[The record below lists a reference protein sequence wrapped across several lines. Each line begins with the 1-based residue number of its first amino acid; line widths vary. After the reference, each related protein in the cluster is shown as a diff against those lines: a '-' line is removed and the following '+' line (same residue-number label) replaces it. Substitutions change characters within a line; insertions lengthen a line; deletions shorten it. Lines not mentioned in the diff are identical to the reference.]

1 MSESADRLRQ
11 KRHVAYRVLEV
22 LGREGRPYD
31 RREVFS
37 MLGRQAHSGANCFLA
52 VLLIVGFSAASQAKD
67 DWEPIPPDE
76 LALKDDPLNPG
87 APAII
92 LYRET
97 FSDHE
102 KSFETHHYRIKI
114 LNERGAE
121 YGNVQVPYVKG
132 VFRVEDI
139 KARTVQTDG
148 TSIPFDG
155 RVYEKTLVKV
165 RKLKAFAKT
174 FSLPAVEAGSIVEY
188 KYKLQ
193 GKKSRLFAPPWI
205 IQTELSVRRGR
216 FAIKPYSSLHV
227 RHAMFGLLEREHLEP
242 HVDGTLSL
250 GVESIPAFLQE
261 DFMPPEDTLKVHVR
275 FFYAPSWNFWSD
287 VGRREFKRV
296 EKLIGK
302 DKSIKR
308 AVSAT
313 VSSSDDPQTKLR
325 KLYGRA
331 QQIRNLSYESS
342 GDEQGPGENAK
353 PKDVLVRGSGS
364 GAQINRLFVALA
376 RAAGLDASIALVA
389 TRDRT
394 FFRRDVLDA
403 DQLNAH
409 VVTVRL
415 GSEDIYLD
423 PATPYTPFGLL
434 SWEQTGVEGIVLRN
448 PIGGL
453 VTTPDPVSADARTE
467 RKATL
472 RLTPDGTLEGK
483 GHVAFHGQE
492 ALQHRLRAFEKDD
505 LARREQLE
513 EELKG
518 WLPAEATVEVDSV
531 QHWENPEEPLR
542 VEFTVEAAG
551 FASAAGRRLLVPA
564 GVLRGIRRPNFQHAK
579 RVHPVYF
586 PHPWEEDD
594 EIILRVPAGYEV
606 EGMPEP
612 RRSSAPFGQYEVS
625 CEKHP
630 DGVLLRRRMAVGGVY
645 YDVPYYAAL
654 RQFFNE
660 VKAGDEQQ
668 LVLVRTEARERQQ

>member
-1 MSESADRLRQ
+1 
-11 KRHVAYRVLEV
+11 
-22 LGREGRPYD
+22 
-31 RREVFS
+31 
-37 MLGRQAHSGANCFLA
+37 MLGRQAQFCVNLVLA
-52 VLLIVGFSAASQAKD
+52 ALFVTGLTVTTQAKD

-97 FSDHE
+97 FSNHKD
-102 KSFETHHYRIKI
+102 SFETHHYRIKI
-114 LNERGAE
+114 LNERGAK
-121 YGNVQVPYVKG
+121 YGNVEVPYSKYSY
-132 VFRVEDI
+132 RVEDI
-139 KARTVQTDG
+139 KARTVQPDG

-155 RVYEKTLVKV
+155 RVYEKTVVEV
-165 RKLKAFAKT
+165 RERKTVAKT
-174 FSLPAVEAGSIVEY
+174 FSLPAVEVGSIVEY
-188 KYKLQ
+188 KYKLLENEPLI
-193 GKKSRLFAPPWI
+193 LFRFYPPPWI
-205 IQTELSVRRGR
+205 IQTEISLRRGR
-216 FAIKPYSSLHV
+216 FSVRPYLA
-227 RHAMFGLLEREHLEP
+227 RPALFGLLKSKRLERQG
-242 HVDGTLSL
+242 DGTYLL
-250 GVESIPAFLQE
+250 AVESIPAFQE
-261 DFMPPEDTLKVHVR
+261 EEFMPPKEVARAHVG
-275 FFYAPSWNFWSD
+275 FFYADVPPEDFWSE
-287 VGRREFKRV
+287 VGKDAFKRV

-313 VSSSDDPQTKLR
+313 VSSTDDPQTKLR
-325 KLYGRA
+325 KLYARA

-342 GDEQGPGENAK
+342 GTEQGPGRNAK
-353 PKDVLVRGSGS
+353 AKDVLAHGSGS

-376 RAAGLDASIALVA
+376 RAAGFDASIVWIAG
-389 TRDRT
+389 RDET

-434 SWEQTGVEGIVLRN
+434 SWGQTGVQGIVLRK
-448 PIGGL
+448 PISDF
-453 VTTPDPVSADARTE
+453 VTTPNPVSADARTE
-467 RKATL
+467 RRATL

-492 ALQHRLRAFEKDD
+492 ALQRCLRAFEKDD

-518 WLPAEATVEVDSV
+518 WLPAEATVEIDSI

-542 VEFTVEAAG
+542 VEFTVEAPG
-551 FASAAGRRLLVPA
+551 FAATAGRRLLVPA
-564 GVLRGIRRPNFQHAK
+564 GVLRGSRRPSFQHAK

-594 EIILRVPAGYEV
+594 EIILRAPTGYEV

-612 RRSSAPFGQYEVS
+612 RQSSAPFGQYETS

-630 DGVLLRRRMAVGGVY
+630 EGVLLRRRMAVEGIY
-645 YDVPYYAAL
+645 YDVAHYPAL

-668 LVLVRTEARERQQ
+668 LVLVTTETGEQRQ

>member
-1 MSESADRLRQ
+1 
-11 KRHVAYRVLEV
+11 
-22 LGREGRPYD
+22 
-31 RREVFS
+31 
-37 MLGRQAHSGANCFLA
+37 MLQRQAQFYANLVLA
-52 VLLIVGFSAASQAKD
+52 VLFVTGLAVAAQAKD
-67 DWEPIPPDE
+67 DWAPIPPDE

-97 FSDHE
+97 FSDH
-102 KSFETHHYRIKI
+102 KDSFETHHYRIKI

-121 YGNVQVPYVKG
+121 YGNVEVPYVKG

-193 GKKSRLFAPPWI
+193 GKKSRLFTPPWI
-205 IQTELSVRRGR
+205 IQSELSVRRAR
-216 FAIKPYSSLHV
+216 FALTRYMTPYAGVHL
-227 RHAMFGLLEREHLEP
+227 RWAIFGLPKKAENEIAMGLLKLRNVP
-242 HVDGTLSL
+242 
-250 GVESIPAFLQE
+250 PFQKE
-261 DFMPPEDTLKVHVR
+261 DFMPPEDTLKAHVR
-275 FFYAPSWNFWSD
+275 FFYTPFGDFWSEE
-287 VGRREFKRV
+287 GRRAFKRV

-302 DKSIKR
+302 DKSLKR

-313 VSSSDDPQTKLR
+313 GSSSDDPQTKLR
-325 KLYGRA
+325 KLYARA
-331 QQIRNLSYESS
+331 QQIRNLSYQGSET
-342 GDEQGPGENAK
+342 EQGPGENAK
-353 PKDVLVRGSGS
+353 AKDVLARGSGS

-376 RAAGLDASIALVA
+376 RAAGFDASIALVA
-389 TRDRT
+389 TRNRT

-403 DQLNAH
+403 GQLNAH

-423 PATPYTPFGLL
+423 PAKLYTPFGLL
-434 SWEQTGVEGIVLRN
+434 SWEQTEASGMVL
-448 PIGGL
+448 GKTDSGF
-453 VTTPDPVSADARTE
+453 VTTPNPVSADARTE

-472 RLTPDGTLEGK
+472 RLAPDGTLEGK
-483 GHVAFHGQE
+483 GHVGFHGQE
-492 ALQHRLRAFEKDD
+492 ALRRRLRAFEKDD
-505 LARREQLE
+505 PARREQLE

-518 WLPAEATVEVDSV
+518 WLPAEATVEIDSIK
-531 QHWENPEEPLR
+531 HWENPEEPLR
-542 VEFTVEAAG
+542 VEFTVEASGLATV
-551 FASAAGRRLLVPA
+551 AGRRLLLPL
-564 GVLRGIRRPNFQHAK
+564 GVFQTNERNPFQHAK

-586 PHPWEEDD
+586 PHPWEEHD
-594 EIILRVPAGYEV
+594 EIILHVPAGYEV

-612 RRSSAPFGQYEVS
+612 RRSSASFGRYEMS

-630 DGVLLRRRMAVGGVY
+630 DGVLMRRRLVVSSYYHDAAYYPILRR
-645 YDVPYYAAL
+645 
-654 RQFFNE
+654 FFSD

-668 LVLVRTEARERQQ
+668 LVLVATEAGELQQ

>member
-1 MSESADRLRQ
+1 MFVTGLR
-11 KRHVAYRVLEV
+11 VTA
-22 LGREGRPYD
+22 
-31 RREVFS
+31 
-37 MLGRQAHSGANCFLA
+37 QANE
-52 VLLIVGFSAASQAKD
+52 
-67 DWEPIPPDE
+67 DWDPIPPDE

-87 APAII
+87 APAVI

-97 FSDHE
+97 FSNHWGA
-102 KSFETHHYRIKI
+102 FEAHHYRIKI

-121 YGNVQVPYVKG
+121 YGNVEVPYVKG

-139 KARTVQTDG
+139 KARTVQPDG
-148 TSIPFDG
+148 ASMPFDG
-155 RVYEKTLVKV
+155 RVFEKTLVKA

-174 FSLPAVEAGSIVEY
+174 FSLPAVEVGSIVEY

-205 IQTELSVRRGR
+205 IQTELSLLRGR
-216 FAIKPYSSLHV
+216 FSVKPYSNFSFDFTRTSITQGRLTL
-227 RHAMFGLLEREHLEP
+227 FGPLRGKHLEAQG
-242 HVDGTLSL
+242 DGTTLL
-250 GVESIPAFLQE
+250 AVDSIPAFLQE
-261 DFMPPEDTLKVHVR
+261 DFMPPEDTLKAHVR
-275 FFYAPSWNFWSD
+275 FFYAPSGNFWSD

-296 EKLIGK
+296 EKLIGR

-308 AVSAT
+308 AVSTT
-313 VSSSDDPQTKLR
+313 VSSTDDTQTKLR
-325 KLYGRA
+325 KLYARA

-342 GDEQGPGENAK
+342 GGKRGPGENAK
-353 PKDVLVRGSGS
+353 AKEVLAHGSGS
-364 GAQINRLFVALA
+364 GAQTNRLFVALA
-376 RAAGLDASIALVA
+376 RAAGFDASIALVA

-394 FFRRDVLDA
+394 FFRREVLDA
-403 DQLNAH
+403 GQLNAH

-423 PATPYTPFGLL
+423 PATLYTPFGLL
-434 SWEQTGVEGIVLRN
+434 SWEQTGVQGIVLGKGVQGIVLRKADS
-448 PIGGL
+448 GF
-453 VTTPDPVSADARTE
+453 VTTPNPVSADARTE

-472 RLTPDGTLEGK
+472 RLAPDGTLEGK
-483 GHVAFHGQE
+483 GHVAFRGRG
-492 ALQHRLRAFEKDD
+492 ALQRRLRAFEKDD
-505 LARREQLE
+505 PARREQLE

-518 WLPAEATVEVDSV
+518 WLPAEATVEIESV

-564 GVLRGIRRPNFQHAK
+564 GILRGSRRPNFQHAK

-630 DGVLLRRRMAVGGVY
+630 DGVLLRRRMTVGGVY

-654 RQFFNE
+654 RRFFKE
-660 VKAGDEQQ
+660 VNAGDEQQ
-668 LVLVRTEARERQQ
+668 LVLVATGTGERQQ